1 MTRWMTRVGLVLFL
15 LVSMSMLVACHERA
29 ATRAECQLILDRII
43 TIELG
48 ELGYRDPIFARRKQ
62 TELRTRLKSRLDAC
76 IGRPIPTHAITCIP
90 NATTTEH
97 LSHDCLR

>member
-1 MTRWMTRVGLVLFL
+1 MTRLMTRSVLALILVASLP
-15 LVSMSMLVACHERA
+15 MLAACHERA

-62 TELRTRLKSRLDAC
+62 SELRERLKSRVDDC